1 MSEHSATSS
10 KNIAAPTAPPNKPL
24 PTQRPS
30 VDNLPNSRLYFPET
44 NVAPRKGP
52 EVLNKVQGT
61 QVSHKS
67 PSRRDILRIGAASL
81 TTPLLTAC
89 NPKTSAAAID
99 KPNVIIFLSDTL
111 RADHLQPYGY
121 PRPNSPEIQK
131 FSREAINLRKMSAA
145 ATWTKPSIATI
156 MTGASPQ
163 LHKMVVYKPNEEG
176 PQQGLRV
183 LSQSLP
189 TFDQYY
195 KEAGYNTA
203 WFLSNPHCV
212 QDLGFGKSYDHYR
225 SIPEESVEDQ
235 MAAVTHWLENNA
247 QQPFLAFVHALD
259 PHYPY
264 LCDDQQ
270 FTQLHGRTI
279 TESLDQLPQKD
290 IQRLFD
296 FHLLDFKQRDG
307 RMDLDGISP
316 QALQHVRNLYDTEIK
331 RVDQQFG
338 KMITTLQNQGL
349 YDNTLLIL
357 TSDHGESF
365 NEHGK
370 FYHGNHLFD
379 TEIHV
384 PFLMKLPGSKN
395 GMKLDW
401 PINQASLCP
410 SLLAL
415 LGIQPTQHMQAP
427 PFLTLQG
434 NLSQPNQNKSLAYL
448 DFYSNT
454 PETWHAGLIDWPLK
468 MIYQPLQDTYR
479 VYNRINDPG
488 EHNNLA
494 KGTTPWSKKMK
505 DMANQLRAQRE
516 KEMHLA
522 TNLSP
527 AEYVVL
533 EEQDAMVEA
542 LGAIGYMDSD
552 RDVDE

>member
-1 MSEHSATSS
+1 
-10 KNIAAPTAPPNKPL
+10 
-24 PTQRPS
+24 
-30 VDNLPNSRLYFPET
+30 
-44 NVAPRKGP
+44 
-52 EVLNKVQGT
+52 
-61 QVSHKS
+61 VSHKS

-121 PRPNSPEIQK
+121 PRQNSPEIQK
-131 FSREAINLRKMSAA
+131 FSREAINLRKMSSA

-163 LHKMVVYKPNEEG
+163 LHKMVVYKPNEDG

-189 TFDQYY
+189 TFDQFY

-203 WFLSNPHCV
+203 WFLSNPHVV

-235 MAAVTHWLENNA
+235 MKAVITWLENNA
-247 QQPFLAFVHALD
+247 QEPFLAFVHVLD

-264 LCDDQQ
+264 LCDDEQ
-270 FTQLHGRTI
+270 FAQLHGRTVLQ
-279 TESLDQLPQKD
+279 SLEQLPQKD
-290 IQRLFD
+290 ADILYD
-296 FHLLDFKQRDG
+296 FHLKDFKERGG
-307 RMDLDGISP
+307 RMIEELEGISP
-316 QALQHVRNLYDTEIK
+316 AAIQHIKNLYDTEIM

-338 KMITTLQNQGL
+338 KMITTLQKKDL
-349 YDNTLLIL
+349 YDKTLLIL

-365 NEHGK
+365 KEHGK

-384 PFLMKLPGSKN
+384 PFLMRLPWAK
-395 GMKLDW
+395 KHIELDW
-401 PINQASLCP
+401 PIDQASLCP

-427 PFLTLQG
+427 PFLTPQG
-434 NLSQPNQNKSLAYL
+434 TLTQPNQNKSLAYL

-454 PETWHAGLIDWPLK
+454 PETWHAGLIDWPYK
-468 MIYQPLQDTYR
+468 MIYQPTQDTYR
-479 VYNRINDPG
+479 VYNRNADPG
-488 EHNNLA
+488 ENNNLA
-494 KGTTPWSKKMK
+494 KDTTKWSRKMK
-505 DMANQLRAQRE
+505 DMANTLRAQRE

-522 TNLSP
+522 TNLAP
-527 AEYVVL
+527 AEYTVL
-533 EEQDAMVEA
+533 EDQDAIVEA
-542 LGAIGYMDSD
+542 LGAIGYMDP
-552 RDVDE
+552 DVDEQEDESPKKKNPQDKDE